1 VRLVRWAEQEATLW
15 DTWSTITFA
24 TLHSPLEG
32 GKWGVTQLPRLQSE
46 KMRRE
51 RLDLLSPDDFARSA
65 TKSRNI
71 PIGLDVHGLTLQ
83 AMGSPLA

>member
-1 VRLVRWAEQEATLW
+1 M
-15 DTWSTITFA
+15 
-24 TLHSPLEG
+24 
-32 GKWGVTQLPRLQSE
+32 TQLPRLQSE

-83 AMGSPLA
+83 ARGSPVA